1 MGLTVLDITV
11 FVAFFAVVVGVS
23 MYKSRREETSE
34 DFFLASRGLLW
45 PLIGLSLIAA
55 NISTE
60 HFVGMAGQGA
70 GIAGMAIASYEWMAA
85 ITLVFVAILFLP
97 KFLRSGIFTIPEY
110 LEYRYSPAARAI
122 MAFYTMVIYV
132 GVTIA
137 AVVYSGGLTL
147 QTIFGDL
154 ENPRHLLYGVLV
166 IGGIAGLYTIWG
178 GLKAVAW
185 ADLFQGSA
193 LIIGGAITMMLGFR
207 AIGVDRFFEANADR
221 LHMILPRDHPVLPW
235 TALVI
240 GLWIPNFYY
249 WGLNQYI
256 TQRTL
261 ASKTLSQGQ
270 LGVIFAAALKLL
282 IPFIIIFPGIMS
294 LQLYGDQMTGESGTD
309 AAYPLLIRNLVG
321 PGVRAFIFAAIS
333 GAVISSLASMLNS
346 ASTIFTMDLFKR
358 HWKKDASQK
367 TLILTGRI
375 ATAVFVVIGMIIAPR
390 LGDPRFMG
398 IFTYIQEFQGYIS
411 PGILAVFVFGMIFK
425 KAPAAAGVT
434 GLILTVPV
442 YGFLQWQFG
451 EIAFLNRMAITF
463 AVVLIVMALMTLQA
477 TPWLAIC
484 ISALPAILV
493 RDFVQWQLGSVPFLN
508 SISIAVLLISV
519 LLIVYVKPMPEPKIL
534 PVRQEFDMKPAKSVM
549 VLGAL
554 VVAITLGL
562 YAIFW

>member
-1 MGLTVLDITV
+1 MGLTLLDIAV
-11 FVAFFAVVVGVS
+11 FLVFFIVVVGTS
-23 MYKSRREETSE
+23 LYKSRREETGE
-34 DFFLASRGLLW
+34 DFFLASRGLTW
-45 PLIGLSLIAA
+45 PMIGLSLIAA

-70 GIAGMAIASYEWMAA
+70 GVAGMAIASYEWMAA
-85 ITLVFVAILFLP
+85 IVLVFVAIFFLP
-97 KFLRSGIFTIPEY
+97 RFLRIGIFTIPEY
-110 LEYRYSPAARAI
+110 LEYRYNPTARAI

-147 QTIFGDL
+147 QTIFGDIQ
-154 ENPRHLLYGVLV
+154 NPAHLKYGIWA
-166 IGGIAGLYTIWG
+166 IGSIAALYTIWG

-193 LIIGGAITMMLGFR
+193 LIIGGAITMVIGFK
-207 AIGVDRFFEANADR
+207 AVGGVGSFFEANADK
-221 LHMILPRDHPVLPW
+221 LHMILPRDHSVLPW

-256 TQRTL
+256 AQRTL
-261 ASKTLSQGQ
+261 AAKTLRQGQ
-270 LGVIFAAALKLL
+270 LGVIFAASLKLI
-282 IPFIIIFPGIMS
+282 IPFIIIFPGIMAY
-294 LQLYGDQMTGESGTD
+294 QLYGKQMTGESGTD
-309 AAYPLLIRNLVG
+309 AAYPMLIRNLVT

-358 HWKKDASQK
+358 HWKKDATQK
-367 TLILTGRI
+367 ALIWSGRI
-375 ATAVFVVIGMIIAPR
+375 TTAIFVVLGCIIAPY
-390 LGDPRFMG
+390 LGDERFKG

-411 PGILAVFVFGMIFK
+411 PGILAVFVFGMMFK
-425 KAPAAAGVT
+425 RTPAVAGVI

-463 AVVLIVMALMTLQA
+463 VFILLVMLFIT
-477 TPWLAIC
+477 
-484 ISALPAILV
+484 V
-493 RDFVQWQLGSVPFLN
+493 R
-508 SISIAVLLISV
+508 
-519 LLIVYVKPMPEPKIL
+519 KPLPEPKVL
-534 PVRQEFDMKPAKSVM
+534 PVREEFDMKPAPSVM
-549 VLGAL
+549 WLGAA
-554 VVAITLGL
+554 VIVITFIL
-562 YAIFW
+562 YGIFW